1 MTTALEQTVINI
13 LNDPV
18 TRTIQFTWNRTRIAN
33 IDSIAALIPGR
44 IGVDLVPPAQRT
56 RPVDHYSPRANRL
69 SVFRDPGP
77 PAGTIADEATVVHE
91 AVHALLDRAS
101 FGGDDMDAEAM
112 GYIAQAWYHLG
123 KNSADPDSGGYHRLG
138 REVAECCRQNP
149 RNPIPGHYRTLF
161 FQQFSVSALY
171 RHLVDQQRSANG
183 TIVSTRNHGYN
194 GIPRPRRAN

>member
-1 MTTALEQTVINI
+1 MTTALEQTVVRI

-18 TRTIQFTWNRTRIAN
+18 TQAIRFTWNGTTIAN

-44 IGVDLVPPAQRT
+44 IAVDLVPPGPRT
-56 RPVDHYSPRANRL
+56 RPVDHYATQSNRL

-112 GYIAQAWYHLG
+112 GYIAQGWYHLG
-123 KNSADPDSGGYHRLG
+123 KNSVNPDSGSYHRLG
-138 REVAECCRQNP
+138 RQVAEFCRQNP
-149 RNPIPGHYRTLF
+149 RSPIPAHYRTLF
-161 FQQFSVSALY
+161 YQCLAVSSLY
-171 RHLVDQQRSANG
+171 QHLVDREHSANG

-194 GIPRPRRAN
+194 GIPNRRRAN